1 MRAVPKRIGL
11 FRADRNHER
20 RRSRGQRIPFG
31 WSAREYVESVTR
43 PFNIPQNWIVD
54 KAGTLREKSVG
65 FDSRMADWPE
75 HRAEKTLEVVPKPDD
90 VSGLP
95 P

>member
-1 MRAVPKRIGL
+1 MVLSVDENPGELSPFLAANGYTFPVVRAH
-11 FRADRNHER
+11 D
-20 RRSRGQRIPFG
+20 
-31 WSAREYVESVTR
+31 YVESVTR

-75 HRAEKTLEVVPKPDD
+75 HMAEKTLEVVP
-90 VSGLP
+90 
-95 P
+95 

>member
-20 RRSRGQRIPFG
+20 RQFSRPTNTFRVVR
-31 WSAREYVESVTR
+31 ARDYFESVTR
-43 PFNIPQNWIVD
+43 PFNIPQNWIAD

-75 HRAEKTLEVVPKPDD
+75 HMAEKTLEVVP
-90 VSGLP
+90 
-95 P
+95 